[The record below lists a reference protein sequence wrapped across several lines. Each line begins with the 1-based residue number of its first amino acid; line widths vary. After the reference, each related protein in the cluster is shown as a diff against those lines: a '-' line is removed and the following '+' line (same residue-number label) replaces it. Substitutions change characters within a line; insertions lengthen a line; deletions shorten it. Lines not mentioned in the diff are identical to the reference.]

1 MSQMS
6 LMNHKPDDNS
16 ETDFET
22 AFLLRHYSEGPGLWY
37 VFFHALIWNLE

>member
-1 MSQMS
+1 MSHMS
-6 LMNHKPDDNS
+6 LVNHTTDDNS

-37 VFFHALIWNLE
+37 VSYHLLTRNHQ

>member
-6 LMNHKPDDNS
+6 LMNHTPDDNS

-37 VFFHALIWNLE
+37 VSSHALMWNLE